1 MFGAEIGSGISPVKK
16 VGTRSGEE
24 FMQEVKF
31 SRYPIEWL
39 FPVLIL
45 VFLFTAFPVGYAI
58 WNSLHRILLVLPTQP
73 FVGLKNYKDVITS
86 IYFREALFN
95 TLFFTVTT
103 APVTVIVSLGIARLL
118 LTKFYGRIILRPV
131 VLLPWAIPGSVAGIL
146 WLWIFHGQWGLLNG
160 FLLKL
165 GIINN
170 YIPWLMN
177 SRLAKFSASVTHI
190 WTQVP
195 FATILLIA
203 ALTTIPKDIYEASQV
218 DGAGAFRRLFSIT
231 IPQIKGMLII
241 TLIYECIMGLTSYDA
256 IYSLTGGGPGGATTL
271 LSYYIWAESFKLLN
285 FGNGA
290 ALGVIMAVL
299 TFVLIMA
306 ILKAIPT
313 DILVKE

>member
-1 MFGAEIGSGISPVKK
+1 MKGK
-16 VGTRSGEE
+16 VY
-24 FMQEVKF
+24 

-45 VFLFTAFPVGYAI
+45 VILFTVFPVGYAI
-58 WNSLHRILLVLPTQP
+58 YNSLHRILLVLPTTP
-73 FVGLKNYKDVITS
+73 FIGLKNYAEVLKSV
-86 IYFREALFN
+86 YFKEALLN

-103 APVTVIVSLGIARLL
+103 APATVIISLGIARLL
-118 LTKFYGRIILRPV
+118 LTKFYGRVILRPV
-131 VLLPWAIPGSVAGIL
+131 ILLPWAIPGSVAGIL

-165 GIINN
+165 GILKN

-177 SRLAKFSASVTHI
+177 ARLAKFSVSIAHI

-195 FATILLIA
+195 FASILLMA
-203 ALTTIPKDIYEASQV
+203 ALTTISKDIYEAAEV

-241 TLIYECIMGLTSYDA
+241 TLIYECIMGLTSYDVV
-256 IYSLTGGGPGGATTL
+256 YSMTGGGPGGATTL
-271 LSYYIWAESFKLLN
+271 LSYYIWAEAFKLLS
-285 FGNGA
+285 FGRGA
-290 ALGVIMAVL
+290 ALGVVMAVI
-299 TFVLIMA
+299 TFALIMA

>member
-1 MFGAEIGSGISPVKK
+1 
-16 VGTRSGEE
+16 
-24 FMQEVKF
+24 MQEVRY

-58 WNSLHRILLVLPTQP
+58 WNSLHQIILVLPTTP
-73 FVGLKNYKDVITS
+73 FVGLKNYGEVLTS
-86 IYFREALFN
+86 PYFKEALFN
-95 TLFFTVTT
+95 TLLFTVTT
-103 APVTVIVSLGIARLL
+103 APATVVISLGIARLL
-118 LTKFYGRIILRPV
+118 LTRFYGRAILRPV

-160 FLLKL
+160 FLLKF
-165 GIINN
+165 GIIKN
-170 YIPWLMN
+170 YIPWLQN
-177 SRLAKFSASVTHI
+177 AKLAKFSVSIAHV

-195 FATILLIA
+195 FASILLMA
-203 ALTTIPKDIYEASQV
+203 ALTTISQEIYDAASV
-218 DGAGAFRRLFSIT
+218 DGAGAIRRLVSIT
-231 IPQIKGMLII
+231 LPQIKGMLII
-241 TLIYECIMGLTSYDA
+241 VLIYECIMGLTSYDTV
-256 IYSLTGGGPGGATTL
+256 YSLTGGGPGGATTL
-271 LSYYIWAESFKLLN
+271 LSYYIWAEAFKLLN
-285 FGNGA
+285 FGTGA